1 MLTHFFDDIKLVRRT
16 DPATSRAAAKKCRI
30 FANSHKAK
38 ILDALREHGAKS
50 AKELEP
56 LTGLTVVQI
65 DRRIT
70 EMRDAGL
77 IEVQTKDGLPVERL
91 GCQVLQIKG
100 E

>member
-1 MLTHFFDDIKLVRRT
+1 MFLTDIKLVRRT

-30 FANSHKAK
+30 FANSHKFK
-38 ILDALREHGAKS
+38 IMAALREHGAKS

-70 EMRDAGL
+70 ELRDDGL
-77 IEVQTKDGLPVERL
+77 IEVVTKDGLPVERF
-91 GCQVLQIKG
+91 GCQVLRIKG